1 MQRIGQYEDGDIEYN
16 LLSLC
21 KSPMRMVQGSLAENA
36 HSILDVEKVL
46 AALIPDWKLSVQ
58 SQSDLPISMEE
69 LKGFFNISTDQIN
82 NANAPESA
90 RHRIEGASSDP
101 EKLLNLYKD
110 LVLEQKALR
119 SEYMQEVAS
128 IAREDELAATRKQDH
143 TPVIYTAIKALAEA
157 GVLKDIVMD
166 LRSN

>member
-1 MQRIGQYEDGDIEYN
+1 
-16 LLSLC
+16 
-21 KSPMRMVQGSLAENA
+21 MRMVQGSLAENA